1 MVLINFP
8 RQIKGKI
15 LGFYLYRLKKNKE
28 LLYVRCMDLL
38 KVSANNFMQFKYT
51 IKKERDYFF
60 YSQNN
65 NKIARCLNN

>member
-1 MVLINFP
+1 
-8 RQIKGKI
+8 
-15 LGFYLYRLKKNKE
+15 
-28 LLYVRCMDLL
+28 MDLL

-65 NKIARCLNN
+65 NKIACCLNNKKNQAPEIIEEVKK